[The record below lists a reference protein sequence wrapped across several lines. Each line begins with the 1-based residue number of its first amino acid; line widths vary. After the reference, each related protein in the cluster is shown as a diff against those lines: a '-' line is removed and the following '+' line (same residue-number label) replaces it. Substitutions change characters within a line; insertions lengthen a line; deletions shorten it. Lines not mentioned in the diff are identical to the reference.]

1 MLDLVLAGAGGGGGG
16 AWAWVLAVECMK
28 VVPAEKAPCKMASA
42 STKSNVAVVWNLRGW
57 WSKSSSR
64 GLEGEV
70 MVMWPSLTS
79 LMWRAMASLM
89 TRPISWRYH
98 SFGVGAV

>member
-1 MLDLVLAGAGGGGGG
+1 M
-16 AWAWVLAVECMK
+16 LAVECMK
-28 VVPAEKAPCKMASA
+28 VVPAEKAPCRMASA
-42 STKSNVAVVWNLRGW
+42 STKSKVAVVESPWMVG
-57 WSKSSSR
+57 SKSSSK

-70 MVMWPSLTS
+70 IWPSLTS